1 MQPPP
6 QRPNEEDLWKSLASV
21 AEAYDVPVSQTQ
33 QLVNVLQGLDLKSI
47 PPELALAV
55 VEALAY
61 IYSLDDQAERNP
73 GKVLKQPPT
82 PPKSPRLPPGRS

>member
-1 MQPPP
+1 MHP

-21 AEAYDVPVSQTQ
+21 AEAYGVPVGQTQ

-61 IYSLDDQAERNP
+61 VYALDDQAERNP
-73 GKVLKQPPT
+73 GKGLKPPAPK
-82 PPKSPRLPPGRS
+82 PPKLPPGRS

>member
-1 MQPPP
+1 MPQNPP

-21 AEAYDVPVSQTQ
+21 AEAYGVPVGQTQ
-33 QLVNVLQGLDLKSI
+33 QLVSVLQGLDLKSI

-73 GKVLKQPPT
+73 GRPPR
-82 PPKSPRLPPGRS
+82 PPSPTKRLPPGRS